1 MHTSA
6 SDGLCGPDALVACAA
21 RAGITR
27 LSVTDHDT
35 VAALPAVTALAQRA
49 GIAVIPGIEITA
61 VWRGIDVHVLG
72 YFIDPVSIVLAS
84 FLERQRADRID
95 RLLRMA
101 ALLEGLGCPVD
112 VAGLLDRDRASSPCS
127 IGRPHLA
134 RALVEAGHA
143 AGIADAFERFL
154 RPGAPAYVPRR
165 GPSPFDAVGM
175 IAGAGGLSSLAH
187 PASLGHDELIPDLAR
202 AGLGAIEAW
211 HPDHS
216 PAVVERYRE
225 LARRNGLAVSGG
237 SDYHGDPAH
246 GAHVLGTVL
255 LPASEY
261 EALERRHRSGTDHD
275 RGHRA

>member
-6 SDGLCGPDALVACAA
+6 SDGLCGPDELVACAV
-21 RAGITR
+21 RAGITD

-35 VAALPAVTALAQRA
+35 VAAVPAVTALARRA
-49 GIAVIPGIEITA
+49 GIAVVPGIEITA
-61 VWRGIDVHVLG
+61 VWRGMDVHVLG
-72 YFIDPVSIVLAS
+72 YFFDPASIVLAS
-84 FLERQRADRID
+84 FLERQRADRVD
-95 RLLRMA
+95 RLRRMA
-101 ALLEGLGCPVD
+101 ALLEGLGRPVD
-112 VAGLLDRDRASSPCS
+112 VAGLLDRARTSSPCS

-143 AGIADAFERFL
+143 TDIGDAFERFL

-165 GPSPFDAVGM
+165 GPSPFDAVGI
-175 IAGAGGLSSLAH
+175 IAEAGGLSSLAH

-216 PAVVERYRE
+216 PAAVDRYQE
-225 LARRNGLAVSGG
+225 LARRNALAVSGG

-246 GAHVLGTVL
+246 GAQALGTVL
-255 LPASEY
+255 LPAGEY
-261 EALERRHRSGTDHD
+261 KALERRHRSGTEHD
-275 RGHRA
+275 SDHRA